1 MAHLDI
7 HDGSIRDGS
16 RQSLMVDRPPV
27 LAASIRSQPNSS
39 STLQA
44 LFTSSGV
51 ESLAQ
56 FLR

>member
-1 MAHLDI
+1 
-7 HDGSIRDGS
+7 
-16 RQSLMVDRPPV
+16 MVDRPPV

-51 ESLAQ
+51 ECLAQ
-56 FLR
+56 CLR